1 MTQMFRHIEQDLEIW
16 ISQRDILHHLEICAS
31 SVEGFVRN
39 RGSET
44 VAATLPHLL
53 LLVLLEHII
62 ED

>member
-44 VAATLPHLL
+44 VAATLRAHA
-53 LLVLLEHII
+53 
-62 ED
+62 EDIARVGAV